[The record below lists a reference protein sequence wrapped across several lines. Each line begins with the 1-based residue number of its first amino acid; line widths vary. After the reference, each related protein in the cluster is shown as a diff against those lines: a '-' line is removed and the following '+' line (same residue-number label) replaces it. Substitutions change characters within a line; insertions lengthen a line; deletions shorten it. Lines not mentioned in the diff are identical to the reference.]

1 VAQRLDYC
9 HLNSGLLYRTIAWL
23 GLRDDWIHDSD
34 RFAYELE
41 RIRITMERRSPG
53 FIVRANGEIPGDELT
68 APQTAI
74 RASHVAARLDV
85 RERVLEVLRAA
96 GLNGGIACDG
106 RDIGTV
112 VFPDAA
118 LKIFLVASV
127 EERARRRVA
136 DHGVEPDRERLELEM
151 SRLRERDER
160 DSARDLAPLL
170 RAPDAIEIDTTRLT
184 PDEVVDEIVG
194 LAVERGA

>member
-1 VAQRLDYC
+1 
-9 HLNSGLLYRTIAWL
+9 
-23 GLRDDWIHDSD
+23 
-34 RFAYELE
+34 
-41 RIRITMERRSPG
+41 
-53 FIVRANGEIPGDELT
+53 
-68 APQTAI
+68 
-74 RASHVAARLDV
+74 
-85 RERVLEVLRAA
+85 
-96 GLNGGIACDG
+96 
-106 RDIGTV
+106 

>member
-1 VAQRLDYC
+1 
-9 HLNSGLLYRTIAWL
+9 
-23 GLRDDWIHDSD
+23 
-34 RFAYELE
+34 
-41 RIRITMERRSPG
+41 MERRPPG
-53 FIVRANGEIPGDELT
+53 FIVRANGEIPGDELA

-74 RASHVAARLDV
+74 RASHVAARLEV
-85 RERVLEVLRAA
+85 RERVLAVLRGA

-136 DHGVEPDRERLELEM
+136 DHGGESDRERLALEM
-151 SRLRERDER
+151 SRLRERDAR